1 MARFINPFTDV
12 GFKRIFGQ
20 EINKDL
26 LIDFLNAL
34 LEGEKRVKDIRFLDK
49 ELLPEY
55 ENDRSLI
62 YDIYCTDEN
71 GEQFIVEMQ
80 NREHVNFRER
90 TLYYLSQAI
99 ARQGEKGT
107 GWQFDLKAVYGV
119 FFLNFRLG
127 DLPQKL
133 RTDIV
138 LCDRDTHELFT
149 DKMRYIFLELPLFDK
164 EESECETDFERWIYV
179 LKNMETLQRLP
190 FKARNAVFQK
200 LEQIVDIAA
209 LSKEDRMKYD
219 ESIKVYRDKL
229 AIMAF
234 ERQKGQAEGR
244 EEGRAEGLKEG
255 RAEGLKE
262 GRAEGLEEGRA
273 EGLKEGHT
281 KGKLEVARNLKQM
294 GMATEAIAQ
303 ATGLTAETIEAL

>member
-1 MARFINPFTDV
+1 MAKFINPFTDM

-34 LEGEKRVKDIRFLDK
+34 LKGERRVKDIRFLDK

-244 EEGRAEGLKEG
+244 AE
-255 RAEGLKE
+255 
-262 GRAEGLEEGRA
+262 
-273 EGLKEGHT
+273 
-281 KGKLEVARNLKQM
+281 GKLEVARNLKQM
-294 GMATEAIAQ
+294 GLATEAIAQ